1 MVAGVLALCLASASC
16 WPAIPSLDSPDG
28 RLRVATNVPSWSV
41 SYDGHNLFT
50 DNQLG
55 LILIGERDL
64 LSGVKVVKTATRKS
78 DKKIKVLFGRANEA
92 VDRFNELRLNLES
105 SQGRRFDVVFRCY
118 EDAVAV
124 RYEVV
129 KLRNEANVVVQDERT
144 TFKPVGE
151 PTAYVQ
157 YLNSYTTSHEH
168 TVDVAPFSKVKTD
181 ILLDTPLTLQFPTA
195 TAAITEAALRRY
207 AGMGLRKTGDSFVS
221 DLTPRPDGTKVVV
234 EGKLLTPWRV
244 ILIGDKPGKLLE
256 SNTLY
261 CLNEPSAIGDTKWIH
276 PGKMTWPW
284 WNGNVVKDGK
294 PEPPIFSLEAQ
305 RIYIDFAAASGIR
318 YHSTIANNTDTPWY
332 HQDNQGVSPGPTTDV
347 TRVRDDLDLKAIKRY
362 ADSKG
367 VKLWTWVH
375 SRALR
380 GRVEEAFAG
389 FEKMGWSGMMV
400 DFLDHDDQNTV
411 EFAEQVL
418 AAAAKHHILIHFHG
432 IWKPTGLQR
441 TFPNLMNHEG
451 ALNQEYMKWS
461 DRVTPSHTLKLLFTR
476 MVAGPM
482 DYHSGGFQAVRPE
495 DFKVQFVAPRV
506 EGTRAF
512 MLASYVCFDNPNP
525 MVADYPDAYKDQSGF
540 EVMKTVPTYWD
551 ETRVLLAEPGKLLVT
566 ARRKGKEW
574 WVAGMSAG
582 PARTIEVPLTF
593 LTPGAHPATLWL
605 DDPIPAANPNSVR
618 VKDAKL
624 ISRASLPVAL
634 AADGGFVAHIKD

>member
-1 MVAGVLALCLASASC
+1 MVASVVALFLMSADGWS
-16 WPAIPSLDSPDG
+16 AKLNLDSPDG
-28 RLRVATNVPSWSV
+28 RLHVETDVPNWSV
-41 SYDGHNLFT
+41 SYDGHNLFRG
-50 DNQLG
+50 NQLG
-55 LILIGERDL
+55 LILKGEGDL
-64 LSGVKVVKTATRKS
+64 LSGVKVIKTATRKS
-78 DKKIKVLFGRANEA
+78 DQKIKVLFGRASDA
-92 VDRFNELRLNLES
+92 ADRFNELRLNLES
-105 SQGRRFDVVFRCY
+105 SQGRRFDAIFRCY

-124 RYEVV
+124 RYEVA
-129 KLRNEANVVVQDERT
+129 KLKNEAKIVVQDERT
-144 TFKPVGE
+144 TFNPVGE

-157 YLNSYTTSHEH
+157 YLESYTTSHEH
-168 TVDVAPFSKVKTD
+168 TVDVAPFGSIKADK
-181 ILLDTPLTLQFPTA
+181 LLDTPLTLQFPTA
-195 TAAITEAALRRY
+195 TVAITEAALRHY
-207 AGMGLRKTGDSFVS
+207 AGMGLHKTGDALVS
-221 DLTPRPDGTKVVV
+221 DLTPRPDGSKVVS
-234 EGKLLTPWRV
+234 EGKLVTPWRV

-261 CLNEPSAIGDTKWIH
+261 CLNDSSAIGDTQWIH

-294 PEPPIFSLEAQ
+294 PVPPIFSLEAQ
-305 RIYIDFAAASGIR
+305 KLYIDFAAASGIP

-332 HQDNQGVSPGPTTDV
+332 QQDNKGVTPGPTTDV
-347 TRVRDDLDLKAIKRY
+347 TRVRPDLDLSAIKRY
-362 ADSKG
+362 ADGKG

-380 GRVEEAFAG
+380 GRVNEAFAV
-389 FEKMGWSGMMV
+389 FEKLGWSGMMV
-400 DFLDHDDQNTV
+400 DFLDHDDQDIV

-476 MVAGPM
+476 MIAGPM
-482 DYHSGGFQAVRPE
+482 DYHSGGFRAVRKE
-495 DFKVQFVAPRV
+495 DFKVQFVAPLV

-525 MVADYPDAYKDQSGF
+525 MVADYPDAYKDQPGF
-540 EVMKTVPTYWD
+540 EVLKTVPTYWD
-551 ETRVLLAEPGKLLVT
+551 ETRVLMAEPGMLLVT

-582 PARTIEVPLTF
+582 PARTIEVPLSILQT
-593 LTPGAHPATLWL
+593 GAHGATIWL
-605 DDPIPAANPNSVR
+605 DDTNPGANPNSVTT
-618 VKDAKL
+618 KDIPL
-624 ISRASLPVAL
+624 SSRGSLAVAL
-634 AADGGFVAHIKD
+634 ATDGGFVAHVR